1 MPAGGSEDQPGLRR
15 ETPRAGEQYKITWT
29 LGGKEIEGAA
39 NRTMLVASET
49 GLYED
54 GRDEDMA
61 QTAMFLAC
69 NEYAYGQVSS
79 LLAVYSVRLS

>member
-1 MPAGGSEDQPGLRR
+1 MGESDETNKSSMEVPPDYGEKKGIPAGRP
-15 ETPRAGEQYKITWT
+15 
-29 LGGKEIEGAA
+29 
-39 NRTMLVASET
+39 
-49 GLYED
+49 

-61 QTAMFLAC
+61 QTALFLAC